1 MRQYRNALERATTA
15 HHPQQLFTGDA
26 IAEALKYYR
35 LKTTSKD
42 YDKFVER
49 PNSPKEEHRGVLLNE
64 NKAVAYHVKP
74 TVAEFVIDVDLAV
87 EAVLPRKMHSDFYE
101 AYVENED
108 DRLIDKIF
116 GNRRYALEFFVGAK
130 FIVKSLNKD
139 YFVTQRRWREK

>member
-15 HHPQQLFTGDA
+15 HHPQQLTPTDPVADGLSLF
-26 IAEALKYYR
+26 R
-35 LKTTSKD
+35 LVSSAKD

-139 YFVTQRRWREK
+139 YFVTQRRWRDK